1 MSVVILANSNNNDAF
16 QLNFNYILQ
25 TIQQDRSCQ
34 ACVDKALLY
43 LSHYYDAN
51 IN

>member
-1 MSVVILANSNNNDAF
+1 MAIIILANYNHNDAF

-25 TIQQDRSCQ
+25 TIPQDRSCQ
-34 ACVDKALLY
+34 ACVDRALLY
-43 LSHYYDAN
+43 LAYYYDAI